1 MAIATQVLANRKT
14 KITDSCATRIF
25 AFPRKKKR
33 MKPGFNFKCPHDEF
47 AHVHSQASE
56 QILSLAELA
65 LC

>member
-47 AHVHSQASE
+47 AHVHSKASE

-65 LC
+65 FC